1 MKYETKKQEGGFL
14 GALLAPLATS
24 LVQSAISSVVK
35 GISQRGVRRIGRQYL
50 DENVSFLSIL

>member
-1 MKYETKKQEGGFL
+1 MKYETRNQEGGFL

-35 GISQRGVRRIGRQYL
+35 GISQREVRRIGRQYL